1 MAKLER
7 YGGNPNCI
15 VATPEI
21 SVFSLT
27 AETDFILLGS
37 DGIFDHLENKQIK
50 SVV

>member
-37 DGIFDHLENKQIK
+37 DGIFDHLDNKQIK